1 MTEAVMTKGALGD
14 QGRSHPAHH
23 AVSFTVRCG
32 PGPNHGGSSMDWSQA
47 SLCPAPRSDNQP
59 PPAPPPLRL
68 ARKVAYNLAMTIIPL
83 AEAKDG
89 LSALVAEI
97 SSTHEHYTITRNGR
111 PVVAM
116 LPVEDLEA
124 LEETIFWLE

>member
-1 MTEAVMTKGALGD
+1 MTV
-14 QGRSHPAHH
+14 
-23 AVSFTVRCG
+23 
-32 PGPNHGGSSMDWSQA
+32 
-47 SLCPAPRSDNQP
+47 
-59 PPAPPPLRL
+59 
-68 ARKVAYNLAMTIIPL
+68 IPL

-124 LEETIFWLE
+124 LEETIFWLDREVARLRAGEPASDEGPDVSADEMAEIMRQRRQRENPGA